1 MNQTTLLL
9 NLLTDGVTTG
19 ALYALVAIGFSLLW
33 WLSDLIHL
41 AHGAVVIA
49 AGYAGYTAIA
59 VLGLPFWVGIFL
71 AALLAIVLGMLIQ
84 QFAYQ
89 NMIKKGAGE
98 MGLLT
103 ISLGVLISLEYII
116 VLIYGPEGVRL
127 DAFALRAPIFPGSGY
142 ILDAFSLI
150 VIGSVLVIF
159 VALHYFIKY
168 SDTGKR
174 MRAVA
179 ANVELAQVLGIST
192 WKVTMIVAALSAA
205 LVAPASFV
213 YLHDRGLE
221 PHDAMHIVI
230 MASIVAIVG
239 GRGSLSGAVVAGLIV
254 GVAESIM
261 VWFFAAGWREIMT
274 FALLY
279 IVLLFKPEGLFGESR

>member
-1 MNQTTLLL
+1 
-9 NLLTDGVTTG
+9 
-19 ALYALVAIGFSLLW
+19 
-33 WLSDLIHL
+33 
-41 AHGAVVIA
+41 
-49 AGYAGYTAIA
+49 
-59 VLGLPFWVGIFL
+59 
-71 AALLAIVLGMLIQ
+71 
-84 QFAYQ
+84 
-89 NMIKKGAGE
+89 
-98 MGLLT
+98 
-103 ISLGVLISLEYII
+103 
-116 VLIYGPEGVRL
+116 
-127 DAFALRAPIFPGSGY
+127 
-142 ILDAFSLI
+142 
-150 VIGSVLVIF
+150 
-159 VALHYFIKY
+159 
-168 SDTGKR
+168 
-174 MRAVA
+174 
-179 ANVELAQVLGIST
+179 
-192 WKVTMIVAALSAA
+192 MIVAALSAA